1 MLVELSL
8 EKFPD
13 GSSSSPPPPKFKNS
27 ILKRLLV
34 NNQIRAPQIRVID
47 ETGKQLGI
55 LNLEVAL
62 QMARERSLDLIQ
74 VTERVEPPVC
84 KIMDYGKYLYSL
96 EKKERTA
103 KKQRGGELKGI
114 RLSFNISSHD
124 LETRANLAEKFL
136 KRGDRIRIEL
146 PLRGRQKALQDFA
159 KGKINQFFEILEK
172 KVPIKI
178 EKELKRESRGLTMII
193 AKA

>member
-1 MLVELSL
+1 M
-8 EKFPD
+8 
-13 GSSSSPPPPKFKNS
+13 
-27 ILKRLLV
+27 
-34 NNQIRAPQIRVID
+34 
-47 ETGKQLGI
+47 
-55 LNLEVAL
+55 NLEVAL
-62 QMARERSLDLIQ
+62 QMARERNLDLIQ

-84 KIMDYGKYLYSL
+84 KIMDHGKYLYSL

-159 KGKINQFFEILEK
+159 KGKINQFLEILEK

-178 EKELKRESRGLTMII
+178 ERVLKKEARGFTMII
-193 AKA
+193 SKT